1 MTSRSEVLAT
11 AERLVNGDRDQAH
24 GQPAFTFAVIASYWQ
39 EWLEQRG
46 YLNNDA
52 LLRAEDVAAMMV
64 LFKVARLGANPQHAD
79 SWIDVA
85 GYAACGAEVAG
96 A

>member
-1 MTSRSEVLAT
+1 MNRSEVLT
-11 AERLVNGDRDQAH
+11 FAEAAVNGGRDQQY
-24 GQPAFTFAVIASYWQ
+24 GEPAVVFQRIADLWSVH
-39 EWLEQRG
+39 LG
-46 YLNNDA
+46 ITVTPTNV
-52 LLRAEDVAAMMV
+52 AELMI
-64 LFKVARLGANPQHAD
+64 LFKVARISANPQHAD